1 MTYARAT
8 SEAWQRTVG
17 AKFKLQTRGCRID
30 RPGAM
35 AQGTLKLNKFK
46 PEKAQRKGPAA
57 KKASKVDI
65 LARKKKL
72 ERMQSLSGLERGI
85 ERKMLGKTEAN
96 LAGRATVE
104 NTGALKLVS
113 VTPQVL
119 AKAKDAVG
127 GRNKT
132 KGRKKGHS

>member
-57 KKASKVDI
+57 KKASK
-65 LARKKKL
+65 RNGGGH
-72 ERMQSLSGLERGI
+72 SGQE
-85 ERKMLGKTEAN
+85 EEA
-96 LAGRATVE
+96 GE
-104 NTGALKLVS
+104 
-113 VTPQVL
+113 
-119 AKAKDAVG
+119 DAVAERPRARHRAQDAGKDG
-127 GRNKT
+127 GEPRRQSNGREHWRAEAGVGDAAGVG
-132 KGRKKGHS
+132 KG